1 MKNLKKIIAMGLT
14 AALCAVSLAGCGG
27 TQNGG
32 TDGATDT
39 NAKDTYKIGVLQYAD
54 HPSLDN
60 CREGFKQG
68 LDSEGIKYDITESSA
83 KGDDSTNTQIAQQ
96 FVSQGMDLVCGI
108 ATPVIPSIACVS
120 LSASFAATGSETAL
134 KITGIFAS

>member
-68 LDSEGIKYDITESSA
+68 LDR
-83 KGDDSTNTQIAQQ
+83 
-96 FVSQGMDLVCGI
+96 
-108 ATPVIPSIACVS
+108 CV
-120 LSASFAATGSETAL
+120 
-134 KITGIFAS
+134 

>member
-39 NAKDTYKIGVLQYAD
+39 NAKDTYKIGVGFNFQIVDELKQHEND
-54 HPSLDN
+54 INLDT
-60 CREGFKQG
+60 
-68 LDSEGIKYDITESSA
+68 IITNE
-83 KGDDSTNTQIAQQ
+83 I
-96 FVSQGMDLVCGI
+96 V
-108 ATPVIPSIACVS
+108 
-120 LSASFAATGSETAL
+120 
-134 KITGIFAS
+134 

>member
-39 NAKDTYKIGVLQYAD
+39 KAKDTYKIGVL
-54 HPSLDN
+54 
-60 CREGFKQG
+60 
-68 LDSEGIKYDITESSA
+68 
-83 KGDDSTNTQIAQQ
+83 
-96 FVSQGMDLVCGI
+96 
-108 ATPVIPSIACVS
+108 
-120 LSASFAATGSETAL
+120 
-134 KITGIFAS
+134 

>member
-108 ATPVIPSIACVS
+108 ATPSAQAC
-120 LSASFAATGSETAL
+120 
-134 KITGIFAS
+134 

>member
-27 TQNGG
+27 SKIGG
-32 TDGATDT
+32 ADGETDVNVA
-39 NAKDTYKIGVLQYAD
+39 DTYKIGVLQYAD

-96 FVSQGMDLVCGI
+96 FVSQVSQHRLHRL
-108 ATPVIPSIACVS
+108 ATMR
-120 LSASFAATGSETAL
+120 LMKQKFL
-134 KITGIFAS
+134 

>member
-39 NAKDTYKIGVLQYAD
+39 NAKNRCTSIRR
-54 HPSLDN
+54 P
-60 CREGFKQG
+60 
-68 LDSEGIKYDITESSA
+68 
-83 KGDDSTNTQIAQQ
+83 
-96 FVSQGMDLVCGI
+96 
-108 ATPVIPSIACVS
+108 PVA
-120 LSASFAATGSETAL
+120 
-134 KITGIFAS
+134 

>member
-32 TDGATDT
+32 TDGATDA

-54 HPSLDN
+54 HP
-60 CREGFKQG
+60 
-68 LDSEGIKYDITESSA
+68 
-83 KGDDSTNTQIAQQ
+83 
-96 FVSQGMDLVCGI
+96 
-108 ATPVIPSIACVS
+108 
-120 LSASFAATGSETAL
+120 
-134 KITGIFAS
+134 

>member
-14 AALCAVSLAGCGG
+14 AALCAVSLVGCGG
-27 TQNGG
+27 SQIGG
-32 TDGATDT
+32 ADGETDV
-39 NAKDTYKIGVLQYAD
+39 NISDTYKIGVLQYAD

-96 FVSQGMDLVCGI
+96 FVSQGIGTLYAVSQHRLHRL
-108 ATPVIPSIACVS
+108 ATMR
-120 LSASFAATGSETAL
+120 LMKQKFL
-134 KITGIFAS
+134 

>member
-39 NAKDTYKIGVLQYAD
+39 KAKDTYKIGVLQYAD

-60 CREGFKQG
+60 CREGFLEGHEIECPFHQG
-68 LDSEGIKYDITESSA
+68 RFDVRTGE
-83 KGDDSTNTQIAQQ
+83 
-96 FVSQGMDLVCGI
+96 
-108 ATPVIPSIACVS
+108 ATLAPCAEPIRSYPVKVEAGRVWIRLQA
-120 LSASFAATGSETAL
+120 
-134 KITGIFAS
+134 

>member
-1 MKNLKKIIAMGLT
+1 MKNLKKIIVMGLT

-27 TQNGG
+27 AQNGG

-108 ATPVIPSIACVS
+108 ATPSARKSI
-120 LSASFAATGSETAL
+120 
-134 KITGIFAS
+134 I

>member
-54 HPSLDN
+54 HLSLDN
-60 CREGFKQG
+60 CRFTRYGPCMRYRNTVCTG
-68 LDSEGIKYDITESSA
+68 LL
-83 KGDDSTNTQIAQQ
+83 Q
-96 FVSQGMDLVCGI
+96 CG
-108 ATPVIPSIACVS
+108 
-120 LSASFAATGSETAL
+120 L
-134 KITGIFAS
+134 

>member
-1 MKNLKKIIAMGLT
+1 M
-14 AALCAVSLAGCGG
+14 AGCGG

-96 FVSQGMDLVCGI
+96 FVSQGMTLYAVSQHRLRRL
-108 ATPVIPSIACVS
+108 ATMRLTRQDSCNLNAVSDPVAASLQKRYTGNGRNYRCKRYVAC
-120 LSASFAATGSETAL
+120 
-134 KITGIFAS
+134 